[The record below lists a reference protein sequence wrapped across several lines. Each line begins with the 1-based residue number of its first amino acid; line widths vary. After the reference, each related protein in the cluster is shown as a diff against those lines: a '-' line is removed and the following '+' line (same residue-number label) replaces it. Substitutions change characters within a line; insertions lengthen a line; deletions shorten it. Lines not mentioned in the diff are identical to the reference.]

1 MESTTSNRTS
11 QQVRFNK
18 KKTGKEEDFVLD
30 FVGTPRVIKN
40 LFNRL
45 AKVRGMFTQ
54 TCTVPNPQDIH
65 MPRHVF
71 EEPFSDDIVSAL
83 PSDNR
88 QENFSRCKVH
98 LEVPVKSSP
107 TFIFGYADIV
117 VPSFST
123 SIPVTITVAGEQV
136 EATYDRHYKG
146 LLIEVKSERGSVLDL
161 IKQLKSYSEF
171 YRDPHQSRA
180 VLVFIHLYDLEDRE
194 ILALR
199 QNGILPIDGRTLLA

>member
-1 MESTTSNRTS
+1 MEPTASNRTS

-30 FVGTPRVIKN
+30 FVGTPRVLKN

-45 AKVRGMFTQ
+45 SKVRGLFGQ
-54 TCTVPNPQDIH
+54 TFTVPNPRDIH
-65 MPRHVF
+65 MPRHFF
-71 EEPFSDDIVSAL
+71 EEPFSDDIARAI
-83 PSDNR
+83 PTDNH
-88 QENFSRCKVH
+88 QENFSRCKVQ

-123 SIPVTITVAGEQV
+123 STPVTIPVAGEQV
-136 EATYDRHYKG
+136 EATYNKHYRG

-171 YRDPHQSRA
+171 YREPHQSQA

-194 ILALR
+194 IRALR
-199 QNGILPIDGRTLLA
+199 QNGILPIDGRTLLT